1 MERETHTINAQDK
14 TLGRLATKIAKLL
27 QGKHKPSY
35 LPNKDV
41 GDAVKVKNAT
51 EIKVTGNKEE
61 QKKYYDYSGYPGGLK
76 EQSLK
81 TVKNKNPERIIKDA
95 VAGMIPKNKLQKQR
109 LKRLTIET

>member
-1 MERETHTINAQDK
+1 MERETHTIDAQGE

-41 GDAVKVKNAT
+41 GDAVVVKNAN
-51 EIKVTGNKEE
+51 EIEVSGKKET

-81 TVKNKNPERIIKDA
+81 TVKKKNPKRILKDA
-95 VAGMIPKNKLQKQR
+95 VAGMVPKNKLHEQR
-109 LKRLTIET
+109 IKRLTIET